1 MKLKRCCL
9 SLGKYTDSTLDNTKA
24 FVYEHLDGPV
34 VQKEDG
40 TFENTEGEYA
50 FFPSS
55 DSENE
60 EMSYTGSGSDN
71 GMLVEPKKKS
81 LK

>member
-1 MKLKRCCL
+1 M
-9 SLGKYTDSTLDNTKA
+9 SLEKHTDSTVDNKKT
-24 FVYEHLDGPV
+24 FVFEHLDGPV

-40 TFENTEGEYA
+40 TFENTDGESYA
-50 FFPSS
+50 FFPSN

>member
-1 MKLKRCCL
+1 M
-9 SLGKYTDSTLDNTKA
+9 SLEKHTDSTLDNTKT
-24 FVYEHLDGPV
+24 FVFEHLDGPV

-40 TFENTEGEYA
+40 TFENTDGESYA
-50 FFPSS
+50 FFPSN

-60 EMSYTGSGSDN
+60 EMSYSGSGSDN
-71 GMLVEPKKKS
+71 GMLIEPKKKS

>member
-1 MKLKRCCL
+1 M
-9 SLGKYTDSTLDNTKA
+9 
-24 FVYEHLDGPV
+24 

-40 TFENTEGEYA
+40 TFENTDGESYA
-50 FFPSS
+50 FFPSN